1 MKSLHVLV
9 DSIIYFRYLRILPF
23 AQLKTWEILKKNVGH
38 FWKNVG
44 DFLNYLRRFLGFVVE
59 NILLDGRVFWLD
71 GSKDSCG

>member
-23 AQLKTWEILKKNVGH
+23 AQLKTWEILKKNVEH

-44 DFLNYLRRFLGFVVE
+44 DFLNYLRRFLCFVGE
-59 NILLDGRVFWLD
+59 NILLDGSVFFLD
-71 GSKDSCG
+71 ANKVSCG